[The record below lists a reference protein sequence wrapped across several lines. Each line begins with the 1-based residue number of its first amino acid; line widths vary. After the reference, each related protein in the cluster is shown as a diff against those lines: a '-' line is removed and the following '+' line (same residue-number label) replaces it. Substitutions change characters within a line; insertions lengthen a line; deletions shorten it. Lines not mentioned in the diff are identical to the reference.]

1 MNNYKV
7 GQVVYLLNQKTLSI
21 LPALIVEEI
30 IRKTV
35 DDTFTEY
42 MIQLPDKKST
52 RVKLS
57 KVSSMIFSDI
67 SDLRTHMLENTR
79 KNIESML
86 SNAVN
91 LKEEVFAGNYVDIGQ
106 SINKA
111 EDVMD
116 VFLKDKKDDI
126 AVVEEPKKM
135 MKIDQFKPKVKSEI
149 KKNVQKDVKDVI
161 MNGKINTNTKN
172 IQQQEKQ

>member
-1 MNNYKV
+1 
-7 GQVVYLLNQKTLSI
+7 
-21 LPALIVEEI
+21 
-30 IRKTV
+30 
-35 DDTFTEY
+35 
-42 MIQLPDKKST
+42 
-52 RVKLS
+52 
-57 KVSSMIFSDI
+57 
-67 SDLRTHMLENTR
+67 MLENTR

-86 SNAVN
+86 SNAVS